1 MQLRP
6 YQSKATDAAKAFLR
20 SSTDPCLIDAAPAA
34 GKSYMIADLADWL
47 HSVSE
52 GKKVLCLAP
61 SAELVTQNAEKFRLT
76 GHPLSIFSASAGA
89 KSTRHHV
96 VFATPGTVSNSISRF
111 LRDYAA
117 VIIDEC
123 HGITPTIR
131 KIIDAMRAAN
141 PNLRV
146 IGLSG
151 TPFRLGSGYIYRIAP
166 DGKTHG
172 DDATRDPYFLK
183 CVYRVSA
190 RQMLDEQFITPMVVG
205 AINATGYDTSG
216 LRLLPNGHFEDAAVE
231 RAFVG
236 HGRETAAIVADVMHQ
251 ASNRKGGIMY
261 FAATVA
267 HAQEI
272 MASLPPQSSAMVTG
286 DLCTLHGATSTRKA
300 VVAAYRAMKV
310 RHLVSVGA
318 LTTGFDVS
326 HTETIALLRKTESAA
341 LLQQILGRAWRLHD
355 GKVDSLSL
363 DYASNIDDHFP
374 DGDIYNPVIKAGKI
388 SEATGGIEA
397 ECPACGHAN
406 AFSRHRDAE
415 GYELDANG
423 YCVDVFGARVET
435 DYGPMP
441 GHYGRRCFGMVKV
454 GPTHERC
461 NYRWTSKDCESCGEA
476 NDIAA
481 RRCHACKG
489 ELVNPND
496 KLATEFKALKKDA
509 TQVQTDKVLSM
520 EVREGVSQKGNR
532 TVRADFKTPWR
543 QFSCWYT
550 PEAQHARAKADWSR
564 FAAATGE
571 GGLQPETVSYVK
583 DADSSFFRT
592 LAFNQPE
599 DIAP

>member
-34 GKSYMIADLADWL
+34 GKSFMIANLADWL
-47 HSVSE
+47 HSVSG

-151 TPFRLGSGYIYRIAP
+151 TPFRLGSGYIYRIAA

-183 CVYRVSA
+183 CVHRVSA
-190 RQMLDEQFITPMVVG
+190 RQMLDEKFITPMVVG

-236 HGRETAAIVADVMHQ
+236 HGRETAAIVADVIHQ
-251 ASNRKGGIMY
+251 ASARKGGIMY

-300 VVAAYRAMKV
+300 VVASYRAMRV

-355 GKVDSLSL
+355 GKVDSLCL
-363 DYASNIDDHFP
+363 DYASNVDDHFP

-388 SEATGGIEA
+388 AEATGGIEA
-397 ECPACGHAN
+397 ECPACGHTN
-406 AFSRHRDAE
+406 GFSRHRDAE

-543 QFSCWYT
+543 QFSVWFS
-550 PEAQHARAKADWSR
+550 PEANHPKAKTDWDKFQAAREQ
-564 FAAATGE
+564 G
-571 GGLQPETVSYVK
+571 QPDTISYVK
-583 DADSSFFRT
+583 SPESSFYRA
-592 LAFNQPE
+592 LAYGLPE
-599 DIAP
+599 DSMP

>member
-6 YQSKATDAAKAFLR
+6 YQQKANDAAKAFLR

-34 GKSYMIADLADWL
+34 GKSFLIADLADWL
-47 HSVSE
+47 HSVSG

-151 TPFRLGSGYIYRIAP
+151 TPFRLGSGYIYRICP

-172 DDATRDPYFLK
+172 DEATRDPYFLK

-190 RQMLDEQFITPMVVG
+190 RQMLDEKFITPMVVG

-236 HGRETAAIVADVMHQ
+236 HGRETAAIVADVIHQ
-251 ASNRKGGIMY
+251 ARNRKGGIMY

-272 MASLPPQSSAMVTG
+272 MASLPSQSAAMVTG
-286 DLCTLHGATSTRKA
+286 DICTLHGATSTRKA
-300 VVAAYRAMKV
+300 VVAAYRAMRV

-355 GKVDSLSL
+355 GKADSLCL
-363 DYASNIDDHFP
+363 DYASNVDDHFGN
-374 DGDIYNPVIKAGKI
+374 GDIYNPIIRAGKM

-397 ECPACGHAN
+397 ECPACGHSN

-520 EVREGVSQKGNR
+520 DIREGVSQKGNR

-543 QFSCWYT
+543 QFSVWFS
-550 PEAQHARAKADWSR
+550 PEAQHPKAKADWQKLE
-564 FAAATGE
+564 AAREYG
-571 GGLQPETVSYVK
+571 QPDTVSYVK
-583 DADSSFFRT
+583 SPESSFFRC

-599 DIAP
+599 DVAP